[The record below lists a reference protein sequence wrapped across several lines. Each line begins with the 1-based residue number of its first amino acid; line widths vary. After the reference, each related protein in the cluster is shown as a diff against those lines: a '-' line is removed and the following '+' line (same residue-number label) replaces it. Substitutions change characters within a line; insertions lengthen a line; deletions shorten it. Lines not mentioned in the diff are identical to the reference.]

1 MDKIID
7 NLYLGD
13 IRAAANLFLLK
24 QHVRYFLLFH
34 YHKITPLLT
43 ISLQGVTHIL
53 QVLAGLNPCFPS
65 VSDLSND

>member
-24 QHVRYFLLFH
+24 QHVSEILL
-34 YHKITPLLT
+34 YHK
-43 ISLQGVTHIL
+43 V
-53 QVLAGLNPCFPS
+53 
-65 VSDLSND
+65 